1 MVVSLV
7 PSLYPIFPSLP
18 DRGGELRGFLMGDE
32 RHLLIVLGTR
42 PEEIKLVPVI
52 WALQRCE
59 HRLSIYTCVTGQHR
73 EMLYPL
79 LKLFGIKPHFDL
91 HLMEENQSLYDISI
105 KGLAL
110 LQPILRNLSPHLLL
124 VQGDTTS
131 AFIAALAAF
140 YYKIPVGHVEGGLR
154 SGDRYSPFPEEMNRR
169 LISVLA
175 NLHFVPTPLA
185 RENLLKEGIDEDAI
199 FITGNTVIDTLLATV
214 DKGYQFPEKEL
225 QRIDFI
231 NKKVILVTSHRR
243 ENFGEGLR
251 QICYAVREIAEEN
264 PMVEVVYPVHLN
276 PQVRRPVFG
285 ILGLN
290 PRIHLIEPLFYKS
303 FVQLLDRSYLVLTD
317 SGGVQEEAPSLG
329 KPVILMRENTERPE
343 GVVAGLVEVV
353 GTDKEQIKRE
363 TNILLHDKDRYQ
375 QMAKVVNLYGDGRAG
390 KRIAGIIMSR
400 WSELVDGHSFG
411 KQKFPFFIKEALHKL
426 Q

>member
-1 MVVSLV
+1 MS
-7 PSLYPIFPSLP
+7 PFHPIFPFLP
-18 DRGGELRGFLMGDE
+18 DRGEELRGFLVRDE
-32 RHLLIVLGTR
+32 RRLLIVLGTR
-42 PEEIKLVPVI
+42 PEVIKLVPLI
-52 WALQRCE
+52 WALQRCN
-59 HRLSIYTCVTGQHR
+59 HQLSIYTCVTGQHR

-79 LKLFGIKPHFDL
+79 LELFGVKPDFDL

-110 LQPILRNLSPHLLL
+110 LQPILKNLSPHLLL

-140 YYKIPVGHVEGGLR
+140 YCKIPVGHVEGGLR

-169 LISVLA
+169 LISALA
-175 NLHFVPTPLA
+175 NFHLVPTPLA
-185 RENLLKEGIDEDAI
+185 RENLLKEGVDEDAI

-214 DKGYQFPEKEL
+214 DKGYQFPEEEL

-264 PMVEVVYPVHLN
+264 TMVEGVYPVHLN
-276 PQVRRPVFG
+276 PQVRRPVFR
-285 ILGLN
+285 ILGFA
-290 PRIHLIEPLFYKS
+290 PRVHLIEPLFYKS

-343 GVVAGLVEVV
+343 GIVAGVVKVV

-390 KRIAGIIMSR
+390 ERIAGIIMSR
-400 WSELVDGHSFG
+400 WSELVGRHSFA
-411 KQKFPFFIKEALHKL
+411 KQRLPLFVKEALRKL